1 MAAVM
6 ASKGHQVVGVD
17 VNESMVDMLNAGRA
31 PVAEPGLQSLI
42 EQHHARLRA
51 TTDYDDAVSNSEV
64 SFIVVPTPSKA
75 NGSFSLRHVLAAVT
89 GIGEAI
95 RRTSGNGHLVV
106 LTATVSPGST
116 GGPVRD
122 ALERSAGRRVGEELG
137 LCYSPEFIA
146 LGSVIHDILHPDMI
160 LIGQANERSGSRLE
174 ELCLAVVDARAPV
187 VRMNL
192 VNAELAKLAVNTFVT
207 TKISYANMLAQIC
220 ERIPGADAAA
230 VTQAIGHDSRIGHKY
245 LNPATPYGGPCFP
258 RDNAAIAAAARI
270 VGARADLA
278 EATDTINRRGLER
291 LARTVLEKLTAK
303 GRVGIL
309 GLSYKA
315 GSGVTDASPGVAVA
329 RHLVDK
335 GHRPVVYDP
344 LALDNARRELGEAVD
359 YAASIE
365 ECLKE
370 AEVAVFTVGW
380 PQFGHVSPE
389 ALRNTRVVIDCWRLF
404 EPSDLPRVEIIHP
417 GLGPSEAESADLTVP
432 VGEENRA

>member
-1 MAAVM
+1 MAAVL

-17 VNESMVDMLNAGRA
+17 VSQGAVDMLNAGRA
-31 PVAEPGLQSLI
+31 PVDEPGLQSLI
-42 EQHHARLRA
+42 EQNHARLRA
-51 TTDYDDAVSNSEV
+51 TTDYSDAISNSEI
-64 SFIVVPTPSKA
+64 SFIVVPTPSEA
-75 NGSFSLRHVLAAVT
+75 DGSFSLRHVLAAVT
-89 GIGEAI
+89 SIGEVL
-95 RRTSGNGHLVV
+95 RRTPGNGHLLV

-122 ALERSAGRRVGEELG
+122 ALERSAGRRVGEDLG

-160 LIGQANERSGSRLE
+160 LIGEADERSGSRLE
-174 ELCLAVVDARAPV
+174 ELSQGVVDAKAPV

-220 ERIPGADAAA
+220 EQIPGADAVA
-230 VTQAIGHDSRIGHKY
+230 VTRAIGHDSRIGHKY

-258 RDNAAIAAAARI
+258 RDNAAMAAAARAA
-270 VGARADLA
+270 GARADLA

-291 LARTVLEKLTAK
+291 LARSVLGKVSAA

-315 GSGVTDASPGVAVA
+315 GSVVTDASPGVAVA
-329 RHLVDK
+329 RHLVDQ
-335 GHRPVVYDP
+335 GHRPVVHDP
-344 LALDNARRELGEAVD
+344 LAMDNATRELGDAVD

-370 AEVAVFTVGW
+370 AEVAVITVGW
-380 PQFGHVSPE
+380 PQFAQISPQ

-404 EPSDLPRVEIIHP
+404 EPSDLPGVEIIHP
-417 GLGPSEAESADLTVP
+417 GLGPSKVEPATLTVP
-432 VGEENRA
+432 VAEEDRA

>member
-1 MAAVM
+1 MAAVL

-17 VNESMVDMLNAGRA
+17 INQGAVDMLNAGRA
-31 PVAEPGLQSLI
+31 PVDEPGLQSLV
-42 EQHHARLRA
+42 EQNRARLRA
-51 TTDYDDAVSNSEV
+51 TTDYDDAVSNSEI
-64 SFIVVPTPSKA
+64 SFIVVPTPSEA
-75 NGSFSLRHVLAAVT
+75 EGSFSLRHVLAAVT

-95 RRTSGNGHLVV
+95 RQKPGKRHLVV
-106 LTATVSPGST
+106 LTATVSPGSS
-116 GGPVRD
+116 GGPVKD
-122 ALERSAGRRVGEELG
+122 VLERSAGRRLGEDLG

-160 LIGQANERSGSRLE
+160 LIGQADERSGSQLE
-174 ELCLAVVDARAPV
+174 ELCLGVVDTDAPV

-220 ERIPGADAAA
+220 EQIPGADAVA
-230 VTQAIGHDSRIGHKY
+230 VARAIGHDSRIGHKY

-258 RDNAAIAAAARI
+258 RDNAAMAAAARAA
-270 VGARADLA
+270 GARADLA

-291 LARTVLEKLTAK
+291 LAQTVIEKVSAE

-315 GSGVTDASPGVAVA
+315 GSIVTDASPGVAVA
-329 RHLVDK
+329 RQLVDK

-344 LALDNARRELGEAVD
+344 VALNNATRELGDAVD

-365 ECLKE
+365 DCLKE

-380 PQFGHVSPE
+380 PQFRQVSPD
-389 ALRNTRVVIDCWRLF
+389 ALRNTRVVFDCWRLF
-404 EPSDLPRVEIIHP
+404 EQSDLPGIEIIHP
-417 GLGPSEAESADLTVP
+417 GLGPSETVPADLTVR

>member
-1 MAAVM
+1 MAAVL

-17 VNESMVDMLNAGRA
+17 VNQGAVDMVNAGRA
-31 PVAEPGLQSLI
+31 PLDEPGLQSMI
-42 EQHHARLRA
+42 EQNDVRLRA
-51 TTDYDDAVSNSEV
+51 TTDYSNAVSNSEI
-64 SFIVVPTPSKA
+64 SFIVVPTPSEA
-75 NGSFSLRHVLAAVT
+75 DGSFSLRHVLAAVT

-95 RRTSGNGHLVV
+95 RQNPDKGHLVV

-116 GGPVRD
+116 AGPVRD
-122 ALERSAGRRVGEELG
+122 ALERSAGRRVGVDLG

-160 LIGQANERSGSRLE
+160 LIGEADERSGSRLE
-174 ELCLAVVDARAPV
+174 ELYRSVVDTDPPV
-187 VRMNL
+187 VRLNL

-220 ERIPGADAAA
+220 EQIPGADAVA
-230 VTQAIGHDSRIGHKY
+230 VTHAIGHDSRIGHQY

-258 RDNAAIAAAARI
+258 RDNAAMAAAARAA
-270 VGARADLA
+270 GARADLA
-278 EATDTINRRGLER
+278 EATDAINRGGLER
-291 LARTVLEKLTAK
+291 LAQTVIEKVSAE

-315 GSGVTDASPGVAVA
+315 GSVVTDASPGVAVA
-329 RHLVDK
+329 RYLVDK
-335 GHRPVVYDP
+335 GQRPVVYDP
-344 LALDNARRELGEAVD
+344 LALDNARTELGDVVD

-365 ECLKE
+365 DCLEE

-380 PQFGHVSPE
+380 PQFGQVSPE

-404 EPSDLPRVEIIHP
+404 EPSDLPGVEIIYP
-417 GLGPSEAESADLTVP
+417 GLGPSEVEPAHLTVP